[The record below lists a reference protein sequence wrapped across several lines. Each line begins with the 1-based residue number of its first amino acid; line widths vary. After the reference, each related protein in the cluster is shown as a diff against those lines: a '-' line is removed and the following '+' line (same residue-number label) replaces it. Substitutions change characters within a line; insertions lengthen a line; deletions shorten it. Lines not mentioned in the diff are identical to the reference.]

1 MQWTDA
7 PDIDR
12 VHTVFTSI
20 GSLKA
25 QIKRLEVEIDIKSIA
40 VKKEN
45 PRKPV
50 LVFEA
55 TQDMQVQL
63 ASLQAELIVLEMERD
78 YLLYWKDMFRQYG
91 YNNR

>member
-1 MQWTDA
+1 MQWSEA
-7 PDIDR
+7 PNIDE
-12 VHTVFTSI
+12 VSEVFIGI

-25 QIKRLEVEIDIKSIA
+25 RIKKLKVEIDIKSIN

-55 TQDMQVQL
+55 TQDMQK
-63 ASLQAELIVLEMERD
+63 ELTELEADLDVLEAKRD
-78 YLLYWKDMFRQYG
+78 FLLFHKEMFKQYG

>member
-1 MQWTDA
+1 MQWSEA
-7 PDIDR
+7 PNIDE
-12 VHTVFTSI
+12 VSEVFIGI

-25 QIKRLEVEIDIKSIA
+25 RIKKLKVEIDIKSIN

-55 TQDMQVQL
+55 TQDMQK
-63 ASLQAELIVLEMERD
+63 ELTELEADLDILEAKRD
-78 YLLYWKDMFRQYG
+78 FLLFHKEMFKQYG

>member
-1 MQWTDA
+1 MQWSEA
-7 PDIDR
+7 PDIDE
-12 VHTVFTSI
+12 VSEVFIGI

-25 QIKRLEVEIDIKSIA
+25 RIKKLKVEIDIKSIN

-55 TQDMQVQL
+55 TQDMQK
-63 ASLQAELIVLEMERD
+63 ELTELEADLDILEAKRD
-78 YLLYWKDMFRQYG
+78 FLLFHKEMFKQYG

>member
-1 MQWTDA
+1 MQWSEA
-7 PDIDR
+7 PNIDE
-12 VHTVFTSI
+12 VNEVFIGI

-25 QIKRLEVEIDIKSIA
+25 RIKKLKVQIDIKSIN

-55 TQDMQVQL
+55 TQDMQK
-63 ASLQAELIVLEMERD
+63 ELTELEADLDVLEAKRD
-78 YLLYWKDMFRQYG
+78 FLLFHKEMFKQYG